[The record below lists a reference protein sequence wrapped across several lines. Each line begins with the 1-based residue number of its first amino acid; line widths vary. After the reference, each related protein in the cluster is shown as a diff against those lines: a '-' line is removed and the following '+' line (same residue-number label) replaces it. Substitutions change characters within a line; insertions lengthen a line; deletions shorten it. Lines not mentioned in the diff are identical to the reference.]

1 MIAGVLV
8 VCMPG
13 AADAQRLPSTVTPR
27 HYDLTFDIDLAAAR
41 FAGDET
47 IHVTLAEE
55 GTQVLLN
62 AVDLTFEE
70 VSISSPGRTQQ
81 ASVSQRSQMALLS
94 VRDPIP
100 AGPAE
105 IHVRYRGPL
114 NNALRGLYLSQAN
127 GRRYAVTQLESTDA
141 RRAFPSFDEPAFKA
155 TFAVTAI
162 IDAGDTA
169 ISNGRIVSDV
179 PGPGPNRHTVKF
191 STSPKMSSYLVALAV
206 GDFACLDGLAE
217 RIPVRICA
225 TKDKVELGRLALES
239 AQAILA
245 FYNRYFDI
253 KYPFE
258 KLDVL
263 AVPDFSAGAMENTGA
278 IFYRETNL
286 LADEQTA
293 SLATRK
299 NIALVLAH
307 ELAHQW
313 FGNLVTMAWWD
324 DLWLNEG
331 FASWMANRPVASW
344 KPEWNIDVDEALQ
357 TQTALELDSL
367 RSTRAIRT
375 QVETPSEIDGSFDV
389 IAYEK
394 GSAVLRMVEGYLGPE
409 AFRAGINAYLAKFA
423 YGNATSEDFWR
434 TLAATS
440 GKPVDAVLAGF
451 VNQPGAPVLRVD
463 YTCVSNGP
471 SSGASWSFTQ
481 QRFVGG
487 SVSPLSGVW
496 TVPVCVKDPAGR
508 RGADPQGSCTVV
520 QPGTTGR
527 MTSSGGNPESPSPC
541 TAPWVFVNAGATG
554 YYRSEYS
561 TALLT
566 AIAPDI
572 QRTLTAPERL
582 SLLGDVWA
590 LVRAGRQTVGD
601 FLTLA
606 SGFSQDPSS
615 VVIGQLAGRLGVIR
629 TYLTTP
635 DTKARLEAYIRRL
648 FEPLAKELGANTIP
662 GEPAERTS
670 LRAYVT
676 AMLGD
681 AGGDPAT
688 IAYAGESVRNA
699 LAGRAALAPTSATA
713 YVNLA
718 AKHGDRALFEAYL
731 DRAQSSVSPEERYR
745 YLHALS
751 QFPDAALVQRGLA
764 LTLTPDFRSQ
774 DVPQFLNRFLANP
787 ATNAAAWTFVKANW
801 DGLSSK
807 ALNFLGDVQ
816 IANGLGSFC
825 DARTR
830 DDIRDFFQRHPL
842 PSGMR
847 ALSQSL
853 DRINACIALRDA
865 QTGEL
870 TKWLDQAR

>member
-1 MIAGVLV
+1 
-8 VCMPG
+8 MPG
-13 AADAQRLPSTVTPR
+13 PADAQRLPSTVSPL

-41 FAGDET
+41 FSGDET
-47 IHVTLAEE
+47 IRVTLAEE
-55 GTQVLLN
+55 ATQILLN
-62 AVDLTFEE
+62 AVDLTFDD
-70 VSISSPGRTQQ
+70 VSISSQGRTQR
-81 ASVSQRSQMALLS
+81 ASVSQRPQMALLS
-94 VRDPIP
+94 LREPIAP
-100 AGPAE
+100 GPAE
-105 IHVRYRGPL
+105 IHIRYRGTL

-169 ISNGRIVSDV
+169 ISNGRVISDT
-179 PGPGPNRHTVKF
+179 PGPGSTRHTVKF

-206 GDFACLDGLAE
+206 GDFACLEGLAE

-225 TKDKVELGRLALES
+225 TKDKVHLGRFALEA
-239 AQAILA
+239 AQAVLA
-245 FYNRYFDI
+245 FYNRYYDI

-344 KPEWNIDVDEALQ
+344 KPEWNLDVDEALQ

-367 RSTRAIRT
+367 GSTRPIRT
-375 QVETPSEIDGSFDV
+375 QVETPGEIDGSFDV

-394 GSAVLRMVEGYLGPE
+394 GSAVLRMIEGYLGPE
-409 AFRAGINAYLAKFA
+409 AFRVGINAYLAKFA
-423 YGNATSEDFWR
+423 YGNATSEDFWK

-440 GKPVDAVLAGF
+440 GKPVDAILAGF

-463 YTCVSNGP
+463 YTCVSSGP
-471 SSGASWSFTQ
+471 SSGSAWAFTQ
-481 QRFVGG
+481 QRFIGG
-487 SVSPLSGVW
+487 SVSPLNGVW
-496 TVPVCVKDPAGR
+496 TVPVCVKDPGGR
-508 RGADPQGSCTVV
+508 RGADPNVACTVV
-520 QPGTTGR
+520 QPGT
-527 MTSSGGNPESPSPC
+527 SGGMVSVAGSPPRPSEC

-566 AIAPDI
+566 ALAPDV
-572 QRTLTAPERL
+572 QRALTAPERL

-590 LVRAGRQTVGD
+590 LVRTGRQTVGD

-606 SGFSQDPSS
+606 SGFSHDQSS

-635 DTKARLEAYIRRL
+635 ETKAPLEAYIRRV
-648 FEPLAKELGANTIP
+648 FEPLATELGPNTIP

-688 IAYAGESVRNA
+688 IKYARDSVRNA
-699 LAGRAALAPTSATA
+699 LAGRAPLDPTSAAA
-713 YVNLA
+713 YINLA

-731 DRAQSSVSPEERYR
+731 DKVGTSVSPEERYR

-751 QFPDAALVQRGLA
+751 QFPDPALVQRGLA
-764 LTLTPDFRSQ
+764 LTLTPEFRSQ
-774 DVPQFLNRFLANP
+774 DVPQYLNRFLANP

-801 DGLSSK
+801 DALSSK

-830 DDIRDFFQRHPL
+830 DDINAFFLAHPL

-847 ALSQSL
+847 ALSQSV
-853 DRINACIALRDA
+853 DRINTCIALRDA

-870 TKWLDQAR
+870 TKWLNQPR